1 MLKTPFYK
9 YNFFKLYGELK
20 QNGNNETAIRYE
32 LLEGLDIRIETLRKW
47 EKIEIDDP
55 FSLNKA
61 QIDFICKVFECKEAA
76 FIAAPKKSGSTIVL
90 V

>member
-1 MLKTPFYK
+1 MLKAPFYK

-20 QNGNNETAIRYE
+20 QCGNDETSFRRQ

-47 EKIEIDDP
+47 EKILIDDE

-61 QIDFICKVFECKEAA
+61 QIDFICKVFECSESD
-76 FIAAPKKSGSTIVL
+76 FFTPKNKDITQ
-90 V
+90 